1 MRLMA
6 EFAADKGMAASDC
19 LRDTGVPFSALS
31 DPNATATG
39 AQELQLVRNLLS
51 HFSDEPGLGLQVGSR
66 YHFTS
71 FGALGFALMSSSSVR
86 SALDVALGYFPLT
99 FAFTRFKVEDRAT
112 ETRLVIDDAAVP
124 TALRRFMVERDSSA
138 LVTVQRDLFPEMSVL
153 TSASFQFSAP
163 DYADMFTQYLG
174 VAPAFDAPLNVA
186 VLNREVISRPLPLAN
201 ALAQQAAIEQCRQLL
216 DERIAR
222 TKLSAQVR
230 ERLARSAMRMPEM
243 DEVATELCLTVR
255 TLRRRLRDEGTS
267 FTELRDEARCALARE
282 WLRGSKL
289 SVAQVA
295 ERLGYAE
302 ATSFINAFK
311 RWTGETPHVFRRHK
325 D

>member
-1 MRLMA
+1 MA
-6 EFAADKGMAASDC
+6 EFAADKGMEAGDC
-19 LRDTGVPFSALS
+19 LRDTGVAFAALS
-31 DPNATATG
+31 DPNATVTG
-39 AQELQLVRNLLS
+39 TQELQLIRNLLR
-51 HFSDEPGLGLQVGSR
+51 HFPDEPGLGLQVGSR

-71 FGALGFALMSSSSVR
+71 FGALGFALMSSPSVR

-99 FAFTRFKVEDRAT
+99 FAFTRFKVEDSAT
-112 ETRLVIDDAAVP
+112 ATRLVIDDAAVP
-124 TALRRFMVERDSSA
+124 MPLRRFLVERDSSA
-138 LVTVQRDLFPEMSVL
+138 LVTVQRDLIPDMSVL

-163 DYADMFTQYLG
+163 EYAEMFEQYLG
-174 VAPAFDAPLNVA
+174 VLPEFDAPLNVA
-186 VLNREVISRPLPLAN
+186 MLNRDVISLPLPLAN
-201 ALAQQAAIEQCRQLL
+201 ALTQQAAIDQCRQLL

-222 TKLSAQVR
+222 TQLSAQVR
-230 ERLARSAMRMPEM
+230 ERLARGAMHMPEM
-243 DEVATELCLTVR
+243 ENVANEMCLTVR

-267 FTELRDEARCALARE
+267 FIELRDEARCALARE

-289 SVAQVA
+289 SVGQIG

-311 RWTGETPHVFRRHK
+311 RWTGETPHVFRRHT